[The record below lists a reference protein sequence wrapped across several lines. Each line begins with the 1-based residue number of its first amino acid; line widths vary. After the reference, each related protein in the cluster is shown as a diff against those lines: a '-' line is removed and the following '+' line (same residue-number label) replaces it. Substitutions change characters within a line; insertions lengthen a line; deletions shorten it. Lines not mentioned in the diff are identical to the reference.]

1 MSWFL
6 DWIGSGIVLLHLA
19 FGTMLLAF
27 LQLSYPAYAAFKK
40 RRSAYGI
47 VFNRATDIPEALVS
61 VSLRDLHGR
70 IVRTA
75 VTDNDGKYKI
85 LAPKG
90 EYFVEARKQGFV
102 FPSTLIGKQ
111 ARHHVF
117 DNILPST
124 HIVIKD
130 HGVMTKNIPI
140 DPEEGPGTHRWWLW
154 RPRLPKNVQYFL
166 GFFGPF
172 VGFGVLYLWFWS
184 SPAAWVMFVLYIV
197 HVIDRVASFK
207 PSEPPYGVIRDA
219 VHKQPLEQA
228 VVRIFDARFNKLLE
242 TQVTSPKGRYAFVV
256 NRGQY
261 RIRIEKEGYKT
272 VVLNYPK
279 VKTDLFL
286 LAKDIALKPIGMH
299 PTDM

>member
-1 MSWFL
+1 MYWFL
-6 DWIGSGIVLLHLA
+6 NWISSGIVLHHLA
-19 FGTMLLAF
+19 FGILLLAF

-47 VFNRATDIPEALVS
+47 VFNRETDIPEALVS

-102 FPSTLIGKQ
+102 FPSTLVGKQ
-111 ARHHVF
+111 AEHHIF

-130 HGVMTKNIPI
+130 YGVMTKNIPI
-140 DPEEGPGTHRWWLW
+140 DPVDGQGNNSRWFW
-154 RPRLPKNVQYFL
+154 RLRLPKGFQYFL
-166 GFFGPF
+166 GFLGPVIAF
-172 VGFGVLYLWFWS
+172 SVLNVWFWR
-184 SPAAWVMFVLYIV
+184 SPVAWVLFLVYFI

-207 PSEPPYGVIRDA
+207 PPEPPYGVIRDA
-219 VHKQPLEQA
+219 VHKQPIEKA
-228 VVRIFDARFNKLLE
+228 IVRVFDSRFNKLLE
-242 TQVTSPKGRYAFVV
+242 TQITSRKGRYAFVV

-261 RIRIEKEGYKT
+261 RIRIEKTGYKT
-272 VVLNYPK
+272 VVINYPK
-279 VKTDLFL
+279 VTTDMFL
-286 LAKDIALKPIGMH
+286 LAKNVVLKPLGMH
-299 PTDM
+299 PTDA